1 MFTNIN
7 VNRCSHIGVGRVEET
22 YVSVLQS
29 VEWRSF
35 GVDVELLRRLR
46 ERRTHRLWRL
56 MVNHALI
63 HIIKEI
69 VIVIFVRMFNGGK
82 KHRNNDLVVPLG
94 MERNNDQCHLVV
106 VVVVVVCVG

>member
-56 MVNHALI
+56 
-63 HIIKEI
+63 
-69 VIVIFVRMFNGGK
+69 
-82 KHRNNDLVVPLG
+82 
-94 MERNNDQCHLVV
+94 
-106 VVVVVVCVG
+106 